1 MLAIILLLLLY
12 FFVFAQSTYAYLD
25 PGTGSYITQLMI
37 GFVAG
42 GLYLLK
48 AYWRKIAVVV
58 KRLFK
63 KAGKTDEE
71 KKIGKRS

>member
-1 MLAIILLLLLY
+1 MYLTVFLLFSFLFILPD
-12 FFVFAQSTYAYLD
+12 STYAYLD

-48 AYWRKIAVVV
+48 VYWQKLVSIFR
-58 KRLFK
+58 RLFRK
-63 KAGKTDEE
+63 PKMINE
-71 KKIGKRS
+71 KEKNNKRS

>member
-1 MLAIILLLLLY
+1 MFAIIFLVLLY
-12 FFVFAQSTYAYLD
+12 FFVFAKPTYAYLD

-48 AYWRKIAVVV
+48 LYWQKIVGVV
-58 KRLFK
+58 KRLFRK
-63 KAGKTDEE
+63 PKKTDE
-71 KKIGKRS
+71 KKEN

>member
-1 MLAIILLLLLY
+1 MLAIIFLLPLY
-12 FFVFAQSTYAYLD
+12 FFVFAKPTYAYLD

-48 AYWRKIAVVV
+48 VYWQKLVSIFR
-58 KRLFK
+58 RLFRK
-63 KAGKTDEE
+63 SRMADE
-71 KKIGKRS
+71 KKKTNKRS

>member
-1 MLAIILLLLLY
+1 MFAIIFLVLLY
-12 FFVFAQSTYAYLD
+12 FFVFAKPTYAYLD

-48 AYWRKIAVVV
+48 VYWRKIAAVV
-58 KRLFK
+58 KRLFRK
-63 KAGKTDEE
+63 PKKTDE
-71 KKIGKRS
+71 KKRTNKRS